1 MKAGVQFS
9 LNSDDPAYFGG
20 NYILDNYVAV
30 QEAFELSV
38 REWETICT
46 AGIKG
51 SWCSEER
58 KGEMLERL
66 RVVVE
71 EWEARK

>member
-1 MKAGVQFS
+1 LKAGVQFS

-20 NYILDNYVAV
+20 NYILDNYVAI

-38 REWETICT
+38 KDWEMICT

-58 KGEMLERL
+58 KEEMLARL
-66 RVVVE
+66 KTVLA
-71 EWEARK
+71 EWK